1 MEIVLWLTVVVI
13 AALLLLLI
21 VTIWRSWRRRVPP
34 VFTPGTV
41 GAGVGGER
49 VTSGRVEKRT
59 DSSRS
64 DSADSEGAG
73 GPVDSPY
80 PPGARPAGP
89 GAEGMAVSSPGDIV
103 PGWNEDQGDTQEDKD
118 IREDKE
124 GTEVDHTDD
133 VRTVRTSDREHM
145 LSSFAVSSGMARRM
159 TPGVDS

>member
-34 VFTPGTV
+34 VYSSETV
-41 GAGVGGER
+41 GAAAVGGER
-49 VTSGRVEKRT
+49 VASGRRT
-59 DSSRS
+59 DSARS
-64 DSADSEGAG
+64 DSEGAG
-73 GPVDSPY
+73 GPVDSQY

-103 PGWNEDQGDTQEDKD
+103 PGWNEDKDKD
-118 IREDKE
+118 ATPEDE
-124 GTEVDHTDD
+124 GDGEVDYNDD
-133 VRTVRTSDREHM
+133 GRTVRTSDRERM
-145 LSSFAVSSGMARRM
+145 LSAFAVSRGMARRM